1 MGAHGVDEESSQRAK
16 RYRGQALEIRTVA
29 EDVKHPES
37 RVALFRL
44 ADSYERLADK
54 LDQASKPNDA
64 TG

>member
-16 RYRGQALEIRTVA
+16 RYRGQAVEIRHVA
-29 EDVKHPES
+29 EAVKHLES
-37 RVALFRL
+37 RTALFRL

-54 LDQASKPNDA
+54 LDQSSEPNDA